1 MTIGIGFVIGCFT
14 SILLWKID
22 RTYLFFIV
30 NKLLKKLFKKDLI
43 LEIFYFIVIIVS
55 IIALYNIKGNEM
67 YNFITAFLVIDVSNN
82 EKKNLKLQDKIHF
95 YDSISTIS
103 RSLLCGF
110 IAPLFFIMTFG
121 NSFAIAYLI
130 INKLHSIDRYVMIKI
145 LFNLFSFVPSIITQ
159 FLLYLVYL
167 IRNKRMHIDFKGEYL
182 VNCVK
187 RPLLNLDI
195 MGAYIESVNFYYHF
209 DDKDIHYI
217 KSYGEYTNKID
228 EICVKDYLSISYGIC
243 ILSFILFYFTIKSM

>member
-1 MTIGIGFVIGCFT
+1 LV
-14 SILLWKID
+14 
-22 RTYLFFIV
+22 
-30 NKLLKKLFKKDLI
+30 
-43 LEIFYFIVIIVS
+43 LEIFYFTSIIVL
-55 IIALYNIKGNEM
+55 IALLYHIKTNEI
-67 YNFITAFLVIDVSNN
+67 YNFITAFLVIDVSNTE
-82 EKKNLKLQDKIHF
+82 EKSLKLQDKIHF

-110 IAPLFFIMTFG
+110 IAPLLFIITLG

-130 INKLHSIDRYVMIKI
+130 IYKLYSIDKYLIIKI
-145 LFNLFSFVPSIITQ
+145 LFSIFSLLPSIITQ
-159 FLLYLVYL
+159 LLLYVVYL
-167 IRNKRMHIDFKGEYL
+167 IRNKRLHIDFKGEYI

-209 DDKDIHYI
+209 DDKNIHYI

-228 EICVKDYLSISYGIC
+228 EICIKDYLNISYGIC
-243 ILSFILFYFTIKSM
+243 ILCFILFYLTIKIM